1 MNSEI
6 DETKK
11 CSHSKCNL
19 EVFNNQN
26 TCILHCKKD
35 TWDEINDPLFWK
47 EIRLLNI
54 AAKNFFIF
62 TDIIFPPFPIKHLS
76 FTKEFKNSDYILEED
91 YLFWEVGQTKS
102 FGNIAQFTNCTF
114 YNFYFHYI
122 ESKTINFSNCTI
134 EKTLNLNSLYIEN
147 IYILDSKKIN
157 NLEIT
162 TNHLNTL
169 ELKNSN
175 IEKLEIKNIQTNFIS
190 LISLNLQTVIFNN
203 FRIKEGIFQDLD
215 IKNIEN
221 NATIFLDDIKKFFY
235 KNVTVKKADR
245 EYFRFIKKIFTE
257 KDDFINMNEM
267 YKQEMDSY
275 YKELLQNL
283 KKRKNRVSTIQNFI
297 VAGFAK
303 FTSNFGESWFRPLI
317 LLIITSFFNVLCT
330 NDYTLSYLFS
340 GSGELWDKLA
350 KSIYFFDKETFS
362 IDKLI
367 FNIIQALLIYQLIF
381 SIKRKL
387 KY

>member
-11 CSHSKCNL
+11 CSHSNCNL
-19 EVFNNQN
+19 EVFNNQS
-26 TCILHCKKD
+26 TCILHCKKEI
-35 TWDEINDPLFWK
+35 WDEINVPLFWK
-47 EIRLLNI
+47 KIRLLNI
-54 AAKNFFIF
+54 SAKDFFMFI
-62 TDIIFPPFPIKHLS
+62 DIIFPPFPIKHLFLS
-76 FTKEFKNSDYILEED
+76 KGFQNSDYILEED
-91 YLFWEVGQTKS
+91 YLFWEAGQTKN
-102 FGNIAQFTNCTF
+102 FGNFAQFKNCTF

-122 ESKTINFSNCTI
+122 KSKTINFSNCTI

-147 IYILDSKKIN
+147 IYIWDSEEIN
-157 NLEIT
+157 NLKIA
-162 TNHLNTL
+162 TNHLDTL

-175 IEKLEIKNIQTNFIS
+175 IEKLEIKNIQTNSIS
-190 LISLNLQTVIFNN
+190 LISLNIQTIIFNN

-235 KNVTVKKADR
+235 QNVTVKKADR
-245 EYFRFIKKIFTE
+245 EYFRFLKKIFTE

-275 YKELLQNL
+275 YKELLLNL

-330 NDYTLSYLFS
+330 NDYSLSYLFS
-340 GSGELWDKLA
+340 GVGELWDKIA

-362 IDKLI
+362 IGKLL
-367 FNIIQALLIYQLIF
+367 FNIMQVLLIYQLIF